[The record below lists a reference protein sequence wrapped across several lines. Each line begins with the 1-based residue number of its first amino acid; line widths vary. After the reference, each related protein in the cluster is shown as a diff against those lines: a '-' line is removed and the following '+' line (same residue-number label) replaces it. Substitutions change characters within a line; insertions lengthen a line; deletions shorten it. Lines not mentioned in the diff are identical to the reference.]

1 MFGFGIYF
9 FTSPMHTYILAL
21 HTSHPRR
28 PLVMSHGSAYRF
40 SVLTKNDLGC
50 VRSVDVG
57 WSYRGDLMN
66 PSSLCTWWT
75 DCNSGLFV
83 LGVRAVGA
91 DNPYK

>member
-1 MFGFGIYF
+1 
-9 FTSPMHTYILAL
+9 MHTYILAL